1 MKSVTLFV
9 ILAAGIIAILGFTQ
23 PTYQKQ
29 PVTNNPIDLATT
41 QLIFVVRHADTTPNT
56 GNNPNLNAQ
65 GQARALSLANM
76 IQDEELGAI
85 YVTNTLRSS
94 QTAAPTSAA
103 TGISPTVYPAL
114 DAIGLATTIK
124 ALEDTNTTLV
134 IAHSNTVPTIIT
146 ALGGPTFEDL
156 KETSFDHF
164 YAVLLK
170 DGRHVRTVQLRY

>member
-1 MKSVTLFV
+1 MKSFTLFAL
-9 ILAAGIIAILGFTQ
+9 LAATIIAVLGFTQ
-23 PTYQKQ
+23 PTRQKQ
-29 PVTNNPIDLATT
+29 PVAHRPTDLATT
-41 QLIFVVRHADTTPNT
+41 QLIFVVRHANTTPNT

-65 GQARALSLANM
+65 GQARAALLANI

-85 YVTNTLRSS
+85 YVTNTARSS
-94 QTAAPTSAA
+94 QTAAPTSAT
-103 TGISPTVYPAL
+103 TGVPSTVYPAL
-114 DAIGLATTIK
+114 DAVGLATTIK
-124 ALEDTNTTLV
+124 ALNDTSTTLV

-156 KETSFDHF
+156 EETSFDHF